1 MASTDENDS
10 LRRLF
15 EADQYP
21 AGKDHPSE
29 PPNAPDTE
37 QLPDQVIADRWENA
51 AAALETARNA
61 WLAVSP
67 SAGPSPNSCTP
78 HGGTP
83 PSTAT
88 SPQASLAPMPGA
100 WPTPNT
106 NGPNPATSCTTPT
119 PTPTPTRT
127 EKARCQLGWCFP

>member
-67 SAGPSPNSCTP
+67 DSAGPITELLHSARWN
-78 HGGTP
+78 
-83 PSTAT
+83 AT
-88 SPQASLAPMPGA
+88 VYRHIATGFARTDAWRLADAQHQRPQSRHIVYD
-100 WPTPNT
+100 PNT
-106 NGPNPATSCTTPT
+106 DTDTD
-119 PTPTPTRT
+119 
-127 EKARCQLGWCFP
+127 ED